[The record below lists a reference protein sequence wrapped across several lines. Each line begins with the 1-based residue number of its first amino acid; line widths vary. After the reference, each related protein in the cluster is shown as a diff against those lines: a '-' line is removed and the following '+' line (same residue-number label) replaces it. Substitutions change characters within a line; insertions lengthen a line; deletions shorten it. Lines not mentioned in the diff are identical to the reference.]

1 MKEGTQK
8 KNWLTSLGGISLV
21 MMGGLACMQSCKTE
35 DVPEKPNI
43 VFVLVDDMG
52 WKDPGFMGSDFHET
66 PHIDQ
71 LASEGIVFTNAYAN
85 APNCA
90 PSRACLL
97 SGQYVPRHGVF
108 TVNSAERGS
117 AKKRK
122 LIPPKNKTELNGKVI
137 TLAEALKQ
145 QGYSTCH
152 IGKWHMGDGKET
164 SPEAQGFDVNIA
176 GDHSGH
182 PKSYFG
188 PFNMKNLKTDIPK
201 EYLTDRLTDEAV
213 KYIKAHKKE
222 PFFLY
227 FSHYSVHTPLQAK
240 DSLIKKYEQKAAGQ
254 LHHHPTYA
262 AMVESTD
269 QSVGRVLEELEKQG
283 IADNTIVVFFS
294 DNGGFG
300 PATSMAPLRGSKGM
314 MYEGGIREPMI
325 VRWPKKI
332 KNAGR
337 CDVPVIGTDF
347 YPTFLEVAGAQESSQ
362 ILDGKSLLPLLLDPN
377 ASLNRESLIW
387 HFPAYLQNYQGM
399 KNSSDYWR
407 TTPASAIR
415 KGDWKLI
422 EYFEDGKLEL
432 YNLDKDIG
440 ESRNLADTYPEK
452 LQELFSDLKA
462 WRADYNAQI
471 PFEKNPLYEE

>member
-1 MKEGTQK
+1 MIQK
-8 KNWLTSLGGISLV
+8 QIWIKKLRNTLMIGI
-21 MMGGLACMQSCKTE
+21 GIIGLLSFKTIPN
-35 DVPEKPNI
+35 DQKPNI
-43 VFVLVDDMG
+43 VFILVDDMG
-52 WKDPGFMGSDFHET
+52 WKDPGFMGSDYHET

-71 LASEGIVFTNAYAN
+71 LASEGIVFMNAYAN

-137 TLAEALKQ
+137 TIAEALKE

-152 IGKWHMGDGKET
+152 IGKWHMGDDNET
-164 SPEAQGFDVNIA
+164 RPEAQGFDVNVA

-182 PKSYFG
+182 PKTYFG
-188 PFNMKNLKTDIPK
+188 PFNMTNLTTDVPN

-213 KYIKAHKKE
+213 QYIKSHKSD

-240 DSLIKKYEQKAAGQ
+240 DSLIQKYKQKGVGK
-254 LHHHPTYA
+254 LHNHVTYA

-283 IADNTIVVFFS
+283 ISDNTIVVFFS
-294 DNGGFG
+294 DNGGYG
-300 PATSMAPLRGSKGM
+300 PATSMAPLKGSKGM
-314 MYEGGIREPMI
+314 MYEGGIREPLI
-325 VRWPKKI
+325 VRWPNKI
-332 KNAGR
+332 KESGR
-337 CDVPVIGTDF
+337 CDVPVMGTDF
-347 YPTFLEVAGAQESSQ
+347 YPTFMDVSGAKGISQ
-362 ILDGKSLLPLLLDPN
+362 TLDGESLLPILIDSS
-377 ASLNRESLIW
+377 ASLNRESLYW
-387 HFPAYLQNYQGM
+387 HFPAYLQGYRNM
-399 KNSSDYWR
+399 KDSMGYWR

-422 EYFEDGKLEL
+422 EFFEDGKLEL
-432 YNLDKDIG
+432 YNLKEDIG
-440 ESRNLADTYPEK
+440 ESLNLADTHPDK
-452 LQELFSDLKA
+452 LQELYSDLKT
-462 WRADYNAQI
+462 WRADCNAQI
-471 PFEKNPLYEE
+471 PFEKNPLYQE

>member
-1 MKEGTQK
+1 MVMQK
-8 KNWLTSLGGISLV
+8 QIWIKKLRNTLMIGI
-21 MMGGLACMQSCKTE
+21 GIIGLLSFKTIPK
-35 DVPEKPNI
+35 DQKPNI
-43 VFVLVDDMG
+43 VFILVDDMG
-52 WKDPGFMGSDFHET
+52 WKDPGFMGSDYHET

-137 TLAEALKQ
+137 TIAEALKE

-152 IGKWHMGDGKET
+152 IGKWHMGDDNET
-164 SPEAQGFDVNIA
+164 SPEAQGFEVNIA

-182 PKSYFG
+182 PNTYFG
-188 PFNMKNLKTDIPK
+188 PFNMTNLTTDVPN

-213 KYIKAHKKE
+213 QYIKSHTNE

-240 DSLIKKYEQKAAGQ
+240 DSLIQKYKQKGVGK
-254 LHHHPTYA
+254 LHNHPTYA

-269 QSVGRVLEELEKQG
+269 QSVGRVLKELEQQG
-283 IADNTIVVFFS
+283 ISDNTIVVFFS
-294 DNGGFG
+294 DNGGYG
-300 PATSMAPLRGSKGM
+300 PATSMAPLKGSKGM
-314 MYEGGIREPMI
+314 MYEGGIREPLI
-325 VRWPKKI
+325 VRWPNKI
-332 KNAGR
+332 KESSR
-337 CDVPVIGTDF
+337 CDVPVMGTDF
-347 YPTFLEVAGAQESSQ
+347 YPTFMDVSGAIDISQ
-362 ILDGKSLLPLLLDPN
+362 TLDGESLLPILIDSS
-377 ASLNRESLIW
+377 ASLNRESLYW
-387 HFPAYLQNYQGM
+387 HFPAYLQGYRNM
-399 KNSSDYWR
+399 KDSMGYWR

-422 EYFEDGKLEL
+422 EFFEDGKLEL
-432 YNLDKDIG
+432 YNLKEDIG
-440 ESRNLADTYPEK
+440 ESFNLADTYPDK
-452 LQELFSDLKA
+452 LQELYADLKA
-462 WRADYNAQI
+462 WRADCNARI

>member
-1 MKEGTQK
+1 MVQK
-8 KNWLTSLGGISLV
+8 QIWIKRLRNTLLIGVGII
-21 MMGGLACMQSCKTE
+21 GLLSFKTIAK
-35 DVPEKPNI
+35 DQKPNI
-43 VFVLVDDMG
+43 VFILLDDMG
-52 WKDPGFMGSDFHET
+52 WKDPGFMGSDYHET
-66 PHIDQ
+66 PHIDK

-137 TLAEALKQ
+137 TIAEALKE

-152 IGKWHMGDGKET
+152 IGKWHMGDDNKT

-182 PKSYFG
+182 PKTYFG
-188 PFNMKNLKTDIPK
+188 PFNMTNFTTAIPN

-213 KYIKAHKKE
+213 QYIKSHNDE

-240 DSLIKKYEQKAAGQ
+240 DSLIEKYKKKSLGK
-254 LHHHPTYA
+254 LHNHPVYA
-262 AMVESTD
+262 AMIESTD
-269 QSVGRVLEELEKQG
+269 YSVGRVLKELENQG

-294 DNGGFG
+294 DNGGYG

-314 MYEGGIREPMI
+314 LYEGGIREPLI
-325 VRWPKKI
+325 VRWPNKI
-332 KNAGR
+332 KNSGR
-337 CDVPVIGTDF
+337 CDIPVMGTDF
-347 YPTFLEVAGAQESSQ
+347 YPTFMDVSGTKGISQ
-362 ILDGKSLLPLLLDPN
+362 ILDGESLLPILIDSN
-377 ASLNRESLIW
+377 ASLKRKSLYW
-387 HFPAYLQNYQGM
+387 HFPAYLKGYRNM
-399 KNSSDYWR
+399 KNHSGYWR

-422 EYFEDGKLEL
+422 EFFEDAKLEL
-432 YNLDKDIG
+432 YNLKEDIG
-440 ESRNLADTYPEK
+440 ESLNLADIFPDK
-452 LQELFSDLKA
+452 LQELHNDLKA
-462 WRADYNAQI
+462 WRTDCNAQI
-471 PFEKNPLYEE
+471 PFEKEE